1 MSSLGSIAKAR
12 ASDHRNGTIS
22 HRPMSGTLYLVAT
35 PIGNLEDITLRAIR
49 VLREVEVIAAEDT
62 RRTAHL
68 LAHFGIETR
77 MVSFHQH
84 NTRTRVPQLTA
95 RLLGGE
101 SIAVVSDAGTPVM
114 SDPGLELVQSS
125 IAAGIQVDS
134 IPGAHAGLTAV
145 VLSGFP
151 TERVTILGFPPSR
164 GIDRKEWVADV
175 VLLPDT
181 VVLLESP
188 HRISSLISCIIE
200 CSVVRPIVVA
210 RELTK
215 VHQTLYRGNPEDV
228 LPMLGAPKGEFTVVL
243 GPLEAPESTLAD
255 VSPGQARTEFGELT
269 NSLGL
274 GRRQAVVAL
283 AIRHGLRPRE
293 VYSLLE
299 SSKN

>member
-1 MSSLGSIAKAR
+1 
-12 ASDHRNGTIS
+12 
-22 HRPMSGTLYLVAT
+22 MSGTLYLVAT

-84 NTRTRVPQLTA
+84 NFRTRVPQLTA

-114 SDPGLELVQSS
+114 SDPGLELVQAAV
-125 IAAGIQVDS
+125 AAGIQVDS
-134 IPGAHAGLTAV
+134 IPGAHSGLTAV

-151 TERVTILGFPPSR
+151 TERVTILGYPPSR
-164 GIDRKEWVADV
+164 GIDRKEWISDV

-181 VVLLESP
+181 VVLFESP
-188 HRISSLISCIIE
+188 HRISSLISFMIE

-215 VHQTLYRGNPEDV
+215 VHQTLYRGRPADV

-243 GPLEAPESTLAD
+243 GPLEVPEATSAD
-255 VSPGQARTEFGELT
+255 VSPDQARIEFGELT
-269 NSLGL
+269 NNVGL
-274 GRRQAVVAL
+274 GRRQAVVEL

-299 SSKN
+299 ASKN

>member
-1 MSSLGSIAKAR
+1 
-12 ASDHRNGTIS
+12 
-22 HRPMSGTLYLVAT
+22 MSGTLYLVAT

-49 VLREVEVIAAEDT
+49 ILREVEVIAAEDT

-77 MVSFHQH
+77 MVSLHQH
-84 NTRTRVPQLTA
+84 NIRTRVPQLTA

-114 SDPGLELVQSS
+114 SDPGLELVQAAV
-125 IAAGIQVDS
+125 AAGIRVDS

-164 GIDRKEWVADV
+164 GIDREEWVADV
-175 VLLPDT
+175 VLLPET
-181 VVLLESP
+181 VVLFESP
-188 HRISSLISCIIE
+188 HRISSLISCMIE
-200 CSVVRPIVVA
+200 RSVIRPILVA

-215 VHQTLYRGNPEDV
+215 VHQTLYRGKPEDV

-243 GPLEAPESTLAD
+243 GPLEAPESTLGD
-255 VSPGQARTEFGELT
+255 VSPGQARVEFGYLT
-269 NSLGL
+269 KDGGL
-274 GRRQAVVAL
+274 GRRQAIVAL